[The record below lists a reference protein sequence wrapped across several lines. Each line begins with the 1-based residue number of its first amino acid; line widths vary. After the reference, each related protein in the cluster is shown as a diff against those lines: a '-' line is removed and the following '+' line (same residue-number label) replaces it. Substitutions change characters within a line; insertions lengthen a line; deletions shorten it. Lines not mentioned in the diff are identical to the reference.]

1 MSNELKAACSVLA
14 GARGVRPGPPH
25 RRQPQRLRR
34 RGLPAGPAAPPGRP
48 QRHWAQATR
57 PASLV
62 TGATTRAVRCSHSV
76 AQRDQV
82 SDWACGLIA
91 EYLPVLASW
100 LAPLFAHRLPCYACP
115 QARQQLSLMLDGLAG
130 IGVPSVAISEV
141 LARCRPWR
149 SRSSAI
155 GSMKSSWLPCPP
167 RKASVI

>member
-1 MSNELKAACSVLA
+1 MSNELKAECSV
-14 GARGVRPGPPH
+14 
-25 RRQPQRLRR
+25 
-34 RGLPAGPAAPPGRP
+34 PAGCTRYAAGPSSPAPAPATSPPRTTTRAAAPPGRP
-48 QRHWAQATR
+48 QRYRAQAIR

-167 RKASVI
+167 RQASVI